1 MYEKNSE
8 IVEDNVI
15 ITHANIKQY
24 SKIIFSNKYQNII
37 FPYINI
43 RLLRNSFMKICSLA
57 GLYPEEVTRFT
68 FYKEKN
74 NKSNVSFYKNEESNI
89 SLTSDLSTLVE
100 TSPLGKTKE
109 QDNDI
114 SNKKIEILMF
124 KTSKTRILLE
134 KIYRYIYSIYL
145 LCAIIRMI
153 SLYSVYIG
161 YNEEEMSAYKVL
173 SILLTFLLVNISV
186 YGLCQMRNWYVIH
199 LKILSLLIIFTIII
213 TFITCYVPSNH
224 DFDQRIIDE
233 YTFRHY
239 FFFYLLIILLIIGVI
254 VNYNIYKQFK
264 SFIDET
270 NNISTRLILES

>member
-8 IVEDNVI
+8 LVEDNVI

-114 SNKKIEILMF
+114 SNKKIDILMF

-161 YNEEEMSAYKVL
+161 YNEEEMSPYKVL
-173 SILLTFLLVNISV
+173 SILLIFLLVNISI

-213 TFITCYVPSNH
+213 TFITCYVPMNH

>member
-8 IVEDNVI
+8 LVEDNVI

-68 FYKEKN
+68 FYKEIN
-74 NKSNVSFYKNEESNI
+74 NKSNESFYKNEESNI

-114 SNKKIEILMF
+114 SNKKIDILMF

-213 TFITCYVPSNH
+213 TFITCYVPMNH

-239 FFFYLLIILLIIGVI
+239 FFFYLLIILLIVGVI
-254 VNYNIYKQFK
+254 VNYKIYNQFK
-264 SFIDET
+264 NFIDET
-270 NNISTRLILES
+270 SNISTQLILDS

>member
-8 IVEDNVI
+8 LVEDNVI

-68 FYKEKN
+68 FYKEIN
-74 NKSNVSFYKNEESNI
+74 NKSNESFYKNEESNI

-213 TFITCYVPSNH
+213 TFITCYVPMNH

>member
-8 IVEDNVI
+8 LVEDNVI

-68 FYKEKN
+68 FYKEIN
-74 NKSNVSFYKNEESNI
+74 NKSNESFYKNEESNI

-114 SNKKIEILMF
+114 SNKKIDILMF

-213 TFITCYVPSNH
+213 TFITCYVPMNH

>member
-8 IVEDNVI
+8 LVEDNVI

-74 NKSNVSFYKNEESNI
+74 NKSNESFYKNEESNI

-114 SNKKIEILMF
+114 SNKKIDILMF

-213 TFITCYVPSNH
+213 TFITCYVPMNH

>member
-8 IVEDNVI
+8 LVEDNVI

-43 RLLRNSFMKICSLA
+43 RILRNSFMKICSLA
-57 GLYPEEVTRFT
+57 ELYPEEVTRFT
-68 FYKEKN
+68 FYKQTH
-74 NKSNVSFYKNEESNI
+74 NKINISLYKNEESNI

-100 TSPLGKTKE
+100 TSPLGKIKE
-109 QDNDI
+109 KDIDI
-114 SNKKIEILMF
+114 SNKKIDILMF

-134 KIYRYIYSIYL
+134 KIYRYIYTIYL

-186 YGLCQMRNWYVIH
+186 YGLCQMRNWYIIH
-199 LKILSLLIIFTIII
+199 LKILSALIIFTIII
-213 TFITCYVPSNH
+213 SFITCYIPMNH

>member
-1 MYEKNSE
+1 
-8 IVEDNVI
+8 
-15 ITHANIKQY
+15 
-24 SKIIFSNKYQNII
+24 
-37 FPYINI
+37 
-43 RLLRNSFMKICSLA
+43 
-57 GLYPEEVTRFT
+57 
-68 FYKEKN
+68 
-74 NKSNVSFYKNEESNI
+74 
-89 SLTSDLSTLVE
+89 
-100 TSPLGKTKE
+100 
-109 QDNDI
+109 
-114 SNKKIEILMF
+114 
-124 KTSKTRILLE
+124 
-134 KIYRYIYSIYL
+134 
-145 LCAIIRMI
+145 MI

-161 YNEEEMSAYKVL
+161 YNEEEMSPYKVL
-173 SILLTFLLVNISV
+173 SILLIFLLVNISI